1 MRLIL
6 NYNNPPGERVD
17 DKSSKG
23 IYSLEHVTR
32 FSCQRISPVREWRVD
47 QTGRRSGS
55 GITTGK
61 EITGGEE
68 EDSGE
73 GHHTM

>member
-1 MRLIL
+1 M
-6 NYNNPPGERVD
+6 
-17 DKSSKG
+17 
-23 IYSLEHVTR
+23 TR

-47 QTGRRSGS
+47 QPGRRSGS

-73 GHHTM
+73 GPHTT